1 MKWVT
6 RENAAVDRI
15 ACPWLIRRFIDPD
28 AEFIYVTKD
37 EVLAV
42 AEREGAN
49 SYDAPGAKYTH
60 RGGKCSFEALVE
72 DFDLAGDAA
81 LVRLAEIVHAADVS
95 DDPSPA
101 PRGRDSLPSRAASES
116 CTGRRIIGR
125 SNLSRRCMTRSMHGV
140 STRRDD
146 RENPAVTGR
155 LSLGTCGTHGVR
167 GRCCAGRGRAGVAHS
182 APHFRNQAGRHRT
195 GTKRQ
200 TYRSADRAVSPLQ
213 SEGRGFETLSAH

>member
-15 ACPWLIRRFIDPD
+15 ACPWLISRFIDPE
-28 AEFIYVTKD
+28 AEFIYVNKD

-72 DFDLAGDAA
+72 DFDLGGNAA

-95 DDPSPA
+95 ED
-101 PRGRDSLPSRAASES
+101 
-116 CTGRRIIGR
+116 
-125 SNLSRRCMTRSMHGV
+125 
-140 STRRDD
+140 
-146 RENPAVTGR
+146 
-155 LSLGTCGTHGVR
+155 
-167 GRCCAGRGRAGVAHS
+167 
-182 APHFRNQAGRHRT
+182 
-195 GTKRQ
+195 
-200 TYRSADRAVSPLQ
+200 
-213 SEGRGFETLSAH
+213 LSAAPEGAGLSAIAGGFRILHGTEDHRKIELETPMYDALYAWCEQQTA